1 MLIVWLMWVLKSS
14 SGVSVIIEGVS
25 LFIIVVFFFVLFL
38 FLIFILL
45 AFILF
50 FLVVPVLFIFFF
62 LTLFLPLLLF
72 LLFLL
77 FFLGGR
83 SSSGSFPFSPLL
95 LERLIQLV
103 PELVHSS
110 FVAATR
116 CGWHFADCVIVLVL
130 RWSAL

>member
-1 MLIVWLMWVLKSS
+1 MLFL
-14 SGVSVIIEGVS
+14 
-25 LFIIVVFFFVLFL
+25 LFIIIFFFVLFL
-38 FLIFILL
+38 FLIFIPL

-62 LTLFLPLLLF
+62 LTLFLPF

-110 FVAATR
+110 FVAAA
-116 CGWHFADCVIVLVL
+116 CSGWHFADCVVIVVVFG
-130 RWSAL
+130 WSSL